1 MNIEHRGMLYALGAV
16 LIRASSRAGLQA
28 RCAAQI
34 SQVSEALE
42 IGSALVATQKARGH
56 TMSPTFVPRLP
67 NVT

>member
-1 MNIEHRGMLYALGAV
+1 MNIEHRVMLYALGAV
-16 LIRASSRAGLQA
+16 VTHASGRAALDA